1 MDDRL
6 LVYLTDDER
15 ELLRLAEAAT
25 PGEWAHA
32 DNCGITYCVND
43 EDYTIAYGGSSDDG
57 AYIAAADPQTVLALL
72 DALDVAEEAFKLLD
86 KVNGAFVCPAVVDSR
101 HCPHPETTSCIKPD
115 NCGQRDTIG
124 GECWHEWAYRE
135 ARAAVAARQ
144 DATPSR

>member
-1 MDDRL
+1 MAD
-6 LVYLTDDER
+6 LTKQR
-15 ELLRLAEAAT
+15 RAELRRLAEEAT
-25 PGEWAHA
+25 PGPWIQRHEKHYDVIWDNDGFRVCGNVKRA
-32 DNCGITYCVND
+32 D
-43 EDYTIAYGGSSDDG
+43 AS
-57 AYIAAADPQTVLALL
+57 YIAAADPQTVLALL

-144 DATPSR
+144 GRQD